1 MWGQVVRGRLRWG
14 KVDFRGFT
22 WVVFGLKGR
31 RALGL
36 GTRYT
41 RPQEAGKGQ
50 VYLRIREER
59 RINRWVSEKMEPFRS
74 EGKARCTG
82 HLASYVMVRV
92 MWVDGAGFGCPSTP
106 VFLLGVI

>member
-1 MWGQVVRGRLRWG
+1 M
-14 KVDFRGFT
+14 
-22 WVVFGLKGR
+22 VFGLKRR
-31 RALGL
+31 RALGP

-59 RINRWVSEKMEPFRS
+59 RINRRVSEKMEPFRL

-92 MWVDGAGFGCPSTP
+92 MWVDGAGRIRVSLYICVS
-106 VFLLGVI
+106 LGSDLKDP